1 MRPSI
6 LYLSYDGMLEPLGQ
20 SQVLRYLE
28 GLAGTHVIHLV
39 SFEKPED
46 WSRPGEAAAMGARL
60 RAVGIRWHPLRYHR
74 TPSALAT
81 AWDIARGTLLAVW
94 LAWRHRVQ
102 VVHARSYVAAVMAL
116 AVRRLS
122 PARFLFDMRGFWA
135 DERVD
140 GGLWPAGGALY
151 RVAKRFERTFLL
163 RADCIVSLTHA
174 GVRAMQGFPYLRGLP
189 RRFEVI
195 PTCADLDRFRL
206 ADSGASTQGAPP
218 RPFTVGYVGSVGL
231 WYLFDET
238 VRCLAL
244 LRERRP
250 EARLLVLN
258 RGEHTY
264 IRNRLAAG
272 GIPPDSVDL
281 RAADQAEVA
290 QAMRE
295 MDASVFFITPAF
307 SKLASAPTR
316 LGEFLGSGVP
326 CLGNAGVGDMAELLR
341 EERVGVALERLD
353 DASLREGIDQ
363 LLALADDPGIRH
375 RCRQA
380 AERHFALHEGVRR
393 YAAIYR
399 SLAEAVA

>member
-28 GLAGTHVIHLV
+28 GLAGTHAIHLV

-46 WSRPGEAAAMGARL
+46 WRRPGEAAAMGARL
-60 RAVGIRWHPLRYHR
+60 RTAGIRWHPLRYHR

-116 AVRRLS
+116 AVRRLTR
-122 PARFLFDMRGFWA
+122 ARFLFDMRGFWA

-140 GGLWPAGGALY
+140 GGLWPAGGRLY
-151 RVAKRFERTFLL
+151 RAAKRFERTFLL

-174 GVRAMQGFPYLRGLP
+174 GVRAMQGFPYLRGVP

-206 ADSGASTQGAPP
+206 ADPGASAVAGH

-244 LRERRP
+244 LREQRP

-258 RGEHTY
+258 RGEHAF
-264 IRNRLAAG
+264 IRHRLAAG
-272 GIPPDSVDL
+272 GIPPDSVEL

-295 MDASVFFITPAF
+295 MDATVFFITPAF
-307 SKLASAPTR
+307 SKTASAPTR
-316 LGEFLGSGVP
+316 LGEFLWCGVP
-326 CLGNAGVGDMAELLR
+326 CLGNAGVGDMAAILR
-341 EERVGVALERLD
+341 DERVGVALERFD
-353 DASLREGIDQ
+353 DASLRQGIDQ
-363 LLALADDPGIRH
+363 LLALAADPGIRA
-375 RCRQA
+375 RCRRA
-380 AERHFALHEGVRR
+380 AERHFALEEGVRR

-399 SLAEAVA
+399 SLVEAGS